1 MLLNFLI
8 LLTVVGFVL
17 MVLSIKWESLAFSAI
32 TFVIW
37 MGLSVG
43 VYQIEIPYTAITDE
57 NVIIS
62 GTHAIENLYMYGLF
76 YLSLAIIMFL
86 YLITLV
92 FRLYQN
98 HEKRIM

>member
-17 MVLSIKWESLAFSAI
+17 MILSFYWESLAFSSI

-37 MGLSVG
+37 MGLSISI
-43 VYQIEIPYTAITDE
+43 YQIEIPYQAITDE
-57 NVIIS
+57 NVIIT
-62 GTHAIENLYMYGLF
+62 GTHTIENLYMYSMF
-76 YLSLAIIMFL
+76 YIALAIIMFL

-92 FRLYQN
+92 FRLYQGY
-98 HEKRIM
+98 EKRIM